1 MNVVA
6 CLRRIQQ
13 REHSVKA
20 WAYLEPGPALDG
32 LPVGVKDVF
41 DTADMPT
48 ACGSPALADRRPAR
62 DAEIVRRLRA
72 AGAAVLGKTATTEFA
87 LNHPAATRNPHDLT
101 RTPGGSS
108 SGSAA
113 AVADG
118 MVPLALGTQTAGS
131 VIRPASFC
139 GVFGFKPTFGLL
151 STEGVLTL
159 SPSLDTVGL
168 FARTAADLRLL
179 AGLLGIEAEA
189 EAPSIG
195 FLRTPRWA
203 EMDESAR
210 ARIEAASSALSLAEL
225 DLPARFG
232 GLVEAQI
239 AIMEAEIAEHLGRF
253 VSGLEI
259 SPGLAELLA
268 RGADVQPAAYDQA
281 QRLAHECR
289 CRLDELFGAFDLL
302 LTPAVRGVAPA
313 GLESTGDPLFCR
325 AWTLLGVPAVAVPG
339 LTGENELPLGVQL
352 VGRPGA
358 DALVLSGAEW
368 LGSRLV
374 ESDVEGRA

>member
-1 MNVVA
+1 VTVAA
-6 CLRRIQQ
+6 CLRRIQE
-13 REHSVKA
+13 REHSIKA
-20 WAYLEPGPALDG
+20 WVRLDPEPALDG
-32 LPVGVKDVF
+32 LPLGVKDVI
-41 DTADMPT
+41 DTADLPT
-48 ACGSPALADRRPAR
+48 AYGSPALADRRPAQ
-62 DAEIVRRLRA
+62 DAEVVRRLRA
-72 AGAAVLGKTATTEFA
+72 AGAVVLGKTTSTEFA
-87 LNHPAATRNPHDLT
+87 LYHPAATRNPHDLK

-118 MVPLALGTQTAGS
+118 MVPVALGTQTAGS

-189 EAPSIG
+189 PPPRIG

-203 EMDESAR
+203 EVDASAR
-210 ARIEAASSALSLAEL
+210 ARIEATVAALSLEEL
-225 DLPARFG
+225 ELPARFD

-239 AIMEAEIAEHLGRF
+239 TIMESEVAKHLGPL

-259 SPGLAELLA
+259 SPGLAEFLA
-268 RGADVQPAAYDQA
+268 RCAGWQPAAYDEA
-281 QRLAHECR
+281 QRLANECR
-289 CRLDELFGAFDLL
+289 GRLDELFGRFDLL

-313 GLESTGDPLFCR
+313 GLDSTGDPLFCR
-325 AWTLLGVPAVAVPG
+325 TWTLLGTPAVAVPG
-339 LTGENELPLGVQL
+339 LAGQNGLPLGIQL

-358 DALVLSGAEW
+358 DALVLAGAEL
-368 LGSRLV
+368 LGSCIASPR
-374 ESDVEGRA
+374 

>member
-1 MNVVA
+1 VTVAA
-6 CLRRIQQ
+6 CLRRIRE
-13 REHSVKA
+13 REHSIEA
-20 WAYLEPGPALDG
+20 WVCLNPEPALDG
-32 LPVGVKDVF
+32 LPLGVKDVI

-48 ACGSPALADRRPAR
+48 AYGSPALADRRPAR
-62 DAEIVRRLRA
+62 DAEVVRRLRA
-72 AGAAVLGKTATTEFA
+72 TGAVVLGKTASTEFA
-87 LNHPAATRNPHDLT
+87 LYHPAATRNPHDLT

-118 MVPLALGTQTAGS
+118 MVPVALGTQTAGS

-179 AGLLGIEAEA
+179 AGLLGIEAEG
-189 EAPSIG
+189 PPPRIG

-203 EMDESAR
+203 EVDASAR
-210 ARIEAASSALSLAEL
+210 ARIEAVVTALSLEEL
-225 DLPARFG
+225 DLPARFD

-239 AIMEAEIAEHLGRF
+239 TIMESEVADHLGPF

-259 SPGLAELLA
+259 SPCLAEFLA
-268 RGADVQPAAYDQA
+268 RCAGWQPAVYDEA
-281 QRLAHECR
+281 QRLANECR
-289 CRLDELFGAFDLL
+289 GRLDELFGRFDLL

-313 GLESTGDPLFCR
+313 GLDSTGDPLFCR
-325 AWTLLGVPAVAVPG
+325 TWTLLGTPAVAVPG
-339 LTGENELPLGVQL
+339 LAGENGLPLGIQL

-358 DALVLSGAEW
+358 DALVLAGAEW
-368 LGSRLV
+368 LGSRIAF
-374 ESDVEGRA
+374 S